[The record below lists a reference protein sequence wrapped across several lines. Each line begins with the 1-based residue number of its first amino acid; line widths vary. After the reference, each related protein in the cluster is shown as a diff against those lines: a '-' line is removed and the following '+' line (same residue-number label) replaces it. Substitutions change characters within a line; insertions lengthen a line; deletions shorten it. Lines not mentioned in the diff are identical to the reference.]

1 MKETEDNED
10 NENIENN
17 KNDEFI
23 HYHKINIFGEPFVG
37 KTSLISLMENYDS
50 DIFKL
55 EFLSNDDNSYFTSS
69 SMVEEVKQIK
79 INFNEDK
86 DLYFNVYE
94 TNLDRFDSVKMNLD
108 TLLLQTDCIIIM
120 WDNNSPKTFGN
131 IPTLIST
138 IENTFKQSDIKV
150 PIFVIQNK
158 MDLKF
163 DNDEISVTKDKFLEY
178 IKELKDDPNIIY
190 KEITLKESKN
200 NFYEL
205 IGAIEDKLSE
215 NSSKKKVEIYEVKY
229 HHPLKEKDIIK
240 ERDSIK
246 IDKNRNM
253 KEEIINI
260 NCLVLGDQGSGKTS
274 FLKSLIGKEISSVL
288 SSIGINF
295 STFDCEVKGE
305 KIVFR
310 FQDTAGQ
317 ERFRAITKSYYRN
330 ANAFLLFFD
339 VTNEKSFDSIK
350 YWITSIV
357 ENNGKINDEYE
368 LFLVAN
374 KIDENE
380 KRKVAKNMGKD
391 LANNYNIKYFEISCL
406 KKINIYEL
414 LYEITLMSYKKCKSP
429 KRNRI
434 NSVKLNSK
442 GIDKNKVK
450 YKNKKNG
457 CCQ

>member
-1 MKETEDNED
+1 MMETEDNE
-10 NENIENN
+10 NLENN

-50 DIFKL
+50 DIFQL
-55 EFLSNDDNSYFTSS
+55 EFLSKDDNSYFTSS

-94 TNLDRFDSVKMNLD
+94 TNLDRFDSVKINLD
-108 TLLLQTDCIIIM
+108 TLLLQTECIIIM
-120 WDNNSPKTFGN
+120 WDNNSPKTFSN

-138 IENTFKQSDIKV
+138 IENTFKQSNIKV

-163 DNDEISVTKDKFLEY
+163 DNDEISVAKDKFFEY
-178 IKELKDDPNIIY
+178 IKKLKEDPNIIY

-215 NSSKKKVEIYEVKY
+215 NSSKTEKIGINDVKY

-240 ERDSIK
+240 ERERESIK
-246 IDKNRNM
+246 KDKNKN
-253 KEEIINI
+253 KNEEILNI
-260 NCLVLGDQGSGKTS
+260 NCLVIGDQGSGKTS
-274 FLKSLIGKEISSVL
+274 FLKSLVGEQISNLL
-288 SSIGINF
+288 SSIGINL
-295 STFDCEVKGE
+295 SPFDCEVKGE
-305 KIVFR
+305 KIVFK

-350 YWITSIV
+350 YWIGSIL

-374 KIDENE
+374 KIDETETRN
-380 KRKVAKNMGKD
+380 VAKTRGKD
-391 LANNYNIKYFEISCL
+391 LANEYKIKYFEISCL

-414 LYEITLMSYKKCKSP
+414 LYEITLMSYKKCKAP

-434 NSVKLNSK
+434 NSVKLSGKNK
-442 GIDKNKVK
+442 AKDKNKK
-450 YKNKKNG
+450 SN
-457 CCQ
+457 CC

>member
-1 MKETEDNED
+1 MMETEDNE
-10 NENIENN
+10 NLENN

-50 DIFKL
+50 DIFQL
-55 EFLSNDDNSYFTSS
+55 EFLSKDDNSYFTSS

-94 TNLDRFDSVKMNLD
+94 TNLDRFDSVKINLD
-108 TLLLQTDCIIIM
+108 TLLLQTECIIIM
-120 WDNNSPKTFGN
+120 WDNNSPKTFSN

-138 IENTFKQSDIKV
+138 IENTFKQSNIKV

-163 DNDEISVTKDKFLEY
+163 DNDEISVAKDKFFEY
-178 IKELKDDPNIIY
+178 IKKLKEDPNIIY
-190 KEITLKESKN
+190 KEITLKENKN

-215 NSSKKKVEIYEVKY
+215 NSSKTEKIGINDVKY

-240 ERDSIK
+240 ERERESIK
-246 IDKNRNM
+246 KDKNKN
-253 KEEIINI
+253 KNEEILNI
-260 NCLVLGDQGSGKTS
+260 NCLVIGDQGSGKTS
-274 FLKSLIGKEISSVL
+274 FLKSLVGEQISNLL
-288 SSIGINF
+288 SSIGINL
-295 STFDCEVKGE
+295 SPFDCEVKGE
-305 KIVFR
+305 KIVFK

-350 YWITSIV
+350 YWIGSIL

-374 KIDENE
+374 KIDETETRN
-380 KRKVAKNMGKD
+380 VAKTRGKD
-391 LANNYNIKYFEISCL
+391 LANEYKIKYFEISCL

-414 LYEITLMSYKKCKSP
+414 LYEITLMSYKKCKAP

-434 NSVKLNSK
+434 NSVKLSGKNK
-442 GIDKNKVK
+442 AKDKNKK
-450 YKNKKNG
+450 SN
-457 CCQ
+457 CC

>member
-1 MKETEDNED
+1 MMETEDNE
-10 NENIENN
+10 NLENN

-50 DIFKL
+50 DIFQL
-55 EFLSNDDNSYFTSS
+55 EFLSKEDNSYFTSS

-94 TNLDRFDSVKMNLD
+94 TNLDRFDSVKINLD
-108 TLLLQTDCIIIM
+108 TLLLQTECIIIM
-120 WDNNSPKTFGN
+120 WDNNSPKTFSN

-138 IENTFKQSDIKV
+138 IENTLKQNNIKV

-163 DNDEISVTKDKFLEY
+163 DNDEISVAKDKFFEY
-178 IKELKDDPNIIY
+178 IKKLKEDPNIIY
-190 KEITLKESKN
+190 KEITLKENKN

-215 NSSKKKVEIYEVKY
+215 NSSKTEKIGINDVKY

-240 ERDSIK
+240 ERERESIK
-246 IDKNRNM
+246 NDKNKN
-253 KEEIINI
+253 KNVEILNI
-260 NCLVLGDQGSGKTS
+260 NCLVIGDQGSGKTS
-274 FLKSLIGKEISSVL
+274 FLKSLVGEQISNLL
-288 SSIGINF
+288 SSIGINL
-295 STFDCEVKGE
+295 SPFDCEVKGE
-305 KIVFR
+305 KIVFK

-350 YWITSIV
+350 YWIGSIV

-374 KIDENE
+374 KIDETETRN
-380 KRKVAKNMGKD
+380 VAKTRGKD
-391 LANNYNIKYFEISCL
+391 LANEYKIKYFEISCL

-414 LYEITLMSYKKCKSP
+414 LYEITLMSYKKCKAP

-434 NSVKLNSK
+434 NSVKLNGK
-442 GIDKNKVK
+442 GIGKNKAKDKNKK
-450 YKNKKNG
+450 SN
-457 CCQ
+457 CC

>member
-1 MKETEDNED
+1 METEDNE
-10 NENIENN
+10 NLENN

-50 DIFKL
+50 DIFQL
-55 EFLSNDDNSYFTSS
+55 EFLSKDDNSYFTSS

-94 TNLDRFDSVKMNLD
+94 TNLDRFDSVKINLD
-108 TLLLQTDCIIIM
+108 TLLLQTECIIIM
-120 WDNNSPKTFGN
+120 WDNNSPKTFSN

-138 IENTFKQSDIKV
+138 IENTFKQSNIKV

-163 DNDEISVTKDKFLEY
+163 DNDEISVAKDKFFEY
-178 IKELKDDPNIIY
+178 IKKLKEDPNIIY
-190 KEITLKESKN
+190 KEITLKENKN

-215 NSSKKKVEIYEVKY
+215 NSSKTEKIGINDVKY

-240 ERDSIK
+240 ERERESIK
-246 IDKNRNM
+246 KDKNKN
-253 KEEIINI
+253 KNEEILNI
-260 NCLVLGDQGSGKTS
+260 NCLVIGDQGSGKTS
-274 FLKSLIGKEISSVL
+274 FLKSLVGEQISNLL
-288 SSIGINF
+288 SSIGINL
-295 STFDCEVKGE
+295 SPFDCEVKGE
-305 KIVFR
+305 KIVFK

-350 YWITSIV
+350 YWIGSIL

-374 KIDENE
+374 KIDETETRN
-380 KRKVAKNMGKD
+380 VAKTRGKD
-391 LANNYNIKYFEISCL
+391 LANEYKIKYFEISCL

-414 LYEITLMSYKKCKSP
+414 LYEITLMSYKKCKAP

-434 NSVKLNSK
+434 NSVKLSGKNK
-442 GIDKNKVK
+442 AKDKNKK
-450 YKNKKNG
+450 SN
-457 CCQ
+457 CC

>member
-1 MKETEDNED
+1 MMETEDNE
-10 NENIENN
+10 NLENN

-50 DIFKL
+50 DIFQL
-55 EFLSNDDNSYFTSS
+55 EFLSKDDNSYFTSS

-94 TNLDRFDSVKMNLD
+94 TNLDRFDSVKINLD
-108 TLLLQTDCIIIM
+108 TLLLQTECIIIM
-120 WDNNSPKTFGN
+120 WDNNSPKTFSN

-138 IENTFKQSDIKV
+138 IENTFKQSNIKV

-163 DNDEISVTKDKFLEY
+163 DNDEISVAKDKFFEY
-178 IKELKDDPNIIY
+178 IKKLKEDPNIIY

-205 IGAIEDKLSE
+205 IGVIEDKLSE
-215 NSSKKKVEIYEVKY
+215 NSLKTEKIGINDVKY

-240 ERDSIK
+240 ERERESIK
-246 IDKNRNM
+246 KDKNKN
-253 KEEIINI
+253 KNVEILNI
-260 NCLVLGDQGSGKTS
+260 NCLVIGDQGSGKTS
-274 FLKSLIGKEISSVL
+274 FLKSLVGEQISNLL
-288 SSIGINF
+288 SSIGINL

-305 KIVFR
+305 KIVFK

-350 YWITSIV
+350 YWIGSIL

-374 KIDENE
+374 KIDETETRN
-380 KRKVAKNMGKD
+380 VAKTRGKD
-391 LANNYNIKYFEISCL
+391 LANEYKIKYFEISCL

-414 LYEITLMSYKKCKSP
+414 LYEITLMSYKKCKAP

-434 NSVKLNSK
+434 NNVKLSGKNK
-442 GIDKNKVK
+442 AKDKNKK
-450 YKNKKNG
+450 SN
-457 CCQ
+457 CC